1 MRISF
6 AGFDSPID
14 LNCSRIAVLQIENKA
29 LFARVVQSLLQSKGM
44 DALEPYTVWDESG
57 NAVPPGKAFLP
68 VCDPFSLPWSHK
80 SLAGGLYAKLES
92 MLRIDEEVSAKLQLL
107 GSQLRSEICCMGFD
121 LNGDYG
127 FAVEWEMRRFLK
139 AFDFGI
145 GPQEGAS
152 LLDNLIRFFDYVADM
167 AIAETLLFVNLKT
180 FLTKNE
186 LSSVYE
192 RLFFHGIRALL
203 LENHESEYYNELER
217 KTVVD
222 QHFIEYEI
230 IGWSEGPSSAQG
242 GICSN
247 GFGAV
252 AF

>member
-1 MRISF
+1 MRVSF
-6 AGFDSPID
+6 AGFDNPIE
-14 LNCSRIAVLQIENKA
+14 LSRSKIAVLQIENKA

-44 DALEPYTVWDESG
+44 DALEPYTVWDELG
-57 NAVPPGKAFLP
+57 NVIPPGKAFLP
-68 VCDPFSLPWSHK
+68 VCNPFCLPWDHK

-92 MLRIDEEVSAKLQLL
+92 VLRIDEEASAKLQLL
-107 GSQLRSEICCMGFD
+107 GSRLRSEICCMGFD

-127 FAVEWEMRRFLK
+127 FAVEWELRRFLK
-139 AFDFGI
+139 AFGFGI
-145 GPQEGAS
+145 EPQEGAS

-167 AIAETLLFVNLKT
+167 AIVETLLFVNLKT
-180 FLTKNE
+180 FLTEKE

-203 LENHESEYYNELER
+203 LENHESKHYNELER

-222 QHFIEYEI
+222 QHFVEYEI
-230 IGWSEGPSSAQG
+230 IGWSESPSSTQG
-242 GICSN
+242 GICPN